1 MNTITDT
8 RNATLGGLTLL
19 AYTGFRQTAAGRPPQ
34 VMTQPPT
41 AACDQPA
48 ARRRIG
54 IFDSGVGGLT
64 VLKEM
69 RRALPQVDFL
79 YVGDTARVPYGRK
92 PSAMVADFAREIAG
106 FLLAQDVEALV
117 IACNTATAA
126 ALPALAD
133 ELPVP
138 VWGVID
144 PGVRA
149 AYQTTRT
156 GSVGVIGTRGAIAS
170 GAYQSRLEALGLRVW
185 ARACPMFVHLVE
197 ENLAHSEEAAL
208 LARHYF
214 EGRPEIDTLILGCT
228 HYPVLR
234 PIIEETVGPDIQVIS
249 SAQAVAATVAAA
261 FGRREEPDL
270 PGPGGI
276 LHLVTG
282 DVIAYQH
289 TAQTIGGVEGEVRPI
304 HVETLASAQPLHAG
318 V

>member
-1 MNTITDT
+1 MTHPNPID
-8 RNATLGGLTLL
+8 G
-19 AYTGFRQTAAGRPPQ
+19 TA
-34 VMTQPPT
+34 
-41 AACDQPA
+41 PA

-64 VLKEM
+64 VLKAM
-69 RRALPQVDFL
+69 RRTLPQTDFL

-92 PSAMVADFAREIAG
+92 PAAMVAGFAREIAG
-106 FLLAQDVEALV
+106 FLLAQDVEAIV
-117 IACNTATAA
+117 VACNTATAA
-126 ALPALAD
+126 ALPTLAE

-138 VWGVID
+138 VWGVIE
-144 PGVRA
+144 PGVQA
-149 AYQTTRT
+149 AFQTTRS

-170 GAYQSRLEALGLRVW
+170 GAYQRRLEALGLRVW

-197 ENLAHSEEAAL
+197 ENLSGSEEAAL
-208 LARHYF
+208 LTRYYF
-214 EGRPEIDTLILGCT
+214 ADRPEIDTLILGCT

-234 PIIEETVGPDIQVIS
+234 PIIEETLGPGVTVIS

-261 FGRREEPDL
+261 FGETEDPSL
-270 PGPGGI
+270 PGTGGI

-289 TAQTIGGVEGEVRPI
+289 TAQTIGGVDGEVRPI
-304 HVETLASAQPLHAG
+304 HVETLAAAQPLHAG

>member
-1 MNTITDT
+1 
-8 RNATLGGLTLL
+8 
-19 AYTGFRQTAAGRPPQ
+19 
-34 VMTQPPT
+34 MTQPTTP
-41 AACDQPA
+41 AGDSPA

-64 VLKEM
+64 VLKAM
-69 RRALPQVDFL
+69 RRALPRIDFL

-92 PSAMVADFAREIAG
+92 PAAMVEGFAREIAG
-106 FLLAQDVEALV
+106 FLLAQDVEAIV

-126 ALPALAD
+126 ALPALAE

-144 PGVRA
+144 PGVQA
-149 AYQTTRT
+149 ARQATRT
-156 GSVGVIGTRGAIAS
+156 GSVGVIGTRGTIAS
-170 GAYQSRLEALGLRVW
+170 GAYQRRLEAVGLRVW

-197 ENLAHSEEAAL
+197 ENLADSEEAAL

-214 EGRPEIDTLILGCT
+214 DGRPEIDTLILGCT

-234 PIIEETVGPDIQVIS
+234 PIIEQTLGPGVRVIS
-249 SAQAVAATVAAA
+249 SAQAVAASVAEA
-261 FGRREEPDL
+261 FNGEADPEL
-270 PGPGGI
+270 PGTGGI
-276 LHLVTG
+276 VHLVTG

-304 HVETLASAQPLHAG
+304 HVETLAAAERLHAG